1 MKICGMLNDN
11 YQRLELGQMLNK
23 QTKTTP
29 LKCPL
34 HVKPI
39 KQNIVHL
46 ETISNLL
53 AGANTTHTYANPVT
67 KLIKALTVIFI
78 T

>member
-1 MKICGMLNDN
+1 MKVQFSMKICGMLNDT

-46 ETISNLL
+46 ETLKAAPICLEEP
-53 AGANTTHTYANPVT
+53 TPRTPM
-67 KLIKALTVIFI
+67 LIL
-78 T
+78 

>member
-1 MKICGMLNDN
+1 MKVQSSMKICGMLNDT

-23 QTKTTP
+23 QPP

-39 KQNIVHL
+39 KQNVVHL
-46 ETISNLL
+46 ETLKAAPICLQEP
-53 AGANTTHTYANPVT
+53 TPRTPM
-67 KLIKALTVIFI
+67 LIL
-78 T
+78 